1 MNCPLCEPT
10 FEAFLTYQMRDK
22 QEEDEA
28 TRQGERG
35 TVDGIEQKLQKRLL
49 SEWAGERTSAIGR
62 VTEKWIR
69 LKLFSNNR
77 FDSVEIQTWK
87 DRILKRAAEGKEEL
101 MKLITST
108 EHYKEWSLYTG
119 CGACNGAKFAA
130 LGWE

>member
-1 MNCPLCEPT
+1 
-10 FEAFLTYQMRDK
+10 MRDK